1 LERIWQ
7 EDNQKVDSEHISFSK
22 MFVREKEGM
31 EVGELLTRLGAL
43 GIGFLS
49 MMGPLVLLMVFLR
62 LRDQRESILYPMVL
76 KELNSPDLRGLF
88 AVKIRCRVF
97 SGQDTVM
104 VDLWNCTKE
113 QVWDTVIRLSIHL
126 PPEVR
131 LVVNGMAD
139 SRSRSTLT
147 LKVKRSIPSVS
158 SVSCCR

>member
-1 LERIWQ
+1 VEALIR
-7 EDNQKVDSEHISFSK
+7 K
-22 MFVREKEGM
+22 KEVEM
-31 EVGELLTRLGAL
+31 GELLIRLGEL

-62 LRDQRESILYPMVL
+62 IRDQRESILYTVVL

-88 AVKIRCRVF
+88 AVRIRCSVF
-97 SGQDTVM
+97 TRQDAVM
-104 VDLWNCTKE
+104 VDLWNCPKE
-113 QVWDTVIRLSIHL
+113 RVWDTVLRLSTHL

-139 SRSRSTLT
+139 SWSPSMLT
-147 LKVKRSIPSVS
+147 LKVERSIRSVS

>member
-1 LERIWQ
+1 LEENNW
-7 EDNQKVDSEHISFSK
+7 KVDAEHISVVK
-22 MFVREKEGM
+22 AFVREKEGM
-31 EVGELLTRLGAL
+31 EMGELLIRLGEL
-43 GIGFLS
+43 WIGFLS

-62 LRDQRESILYPMVL
+62 LRDQRESILYAVVL
-76 KELNSPDLRGLF
+76 KQLNLPDLRGLF

-97 SGQDTVM
+97 SRQDTVM
-104 VDLWNCTKE
+104 VDLWNCPKE
-113 QVWDTVIRLSIHL
+113 QVWDTVIQLSNHL

-147 LKVKRSIPSVS
+147 LKVQRSIPSVS